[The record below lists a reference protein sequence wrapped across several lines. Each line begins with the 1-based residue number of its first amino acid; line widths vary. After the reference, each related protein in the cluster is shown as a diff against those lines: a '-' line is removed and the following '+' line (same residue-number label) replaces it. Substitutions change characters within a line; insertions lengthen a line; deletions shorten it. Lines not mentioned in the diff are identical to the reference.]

1 VLRRLEYQWQVL
13 AVIAIGTFMVILDTT
28 IVNIALP
35 RIITVFGSPVD
46 EAQLVITGYMLALAT
61 IVPAAPYFSQTFG
74 SKRMYLITLALFTL
88 GSALCG
94 LAWSVPSLV
103 LFRVVQGLGGG
114 MIGPI
119 GMAMLFRVTPPEQRG
134 TVMSKYAM
142 PVMLGPLLGP
152 SLGGFLVEYVDWR
165 WVFYLNV
172 APGIIGVVLGA
183 LLLRETPTVRG
194 VRFDA
199 IGFVLAACCSAGAL
213 LGLSDVPEK
222 GWTDPVVMGL
232 LLLAAVTLP
241 IFVWWQLRIP
251 HPLLNLRLF
260 AIPAFS
266 VGAAVNF
273 VTAAAMFGGIFLLP
287 LFLQN
292 VRGLGAMETGLLLF
306 PQSVASFVSI
316 QISGRLYDRI
326 GARPLVLTGLAL
338 LAVATGL
345 LSRLDVETPNSF
357 IQAVLMLRGIAMG
370 LTMMPSM
377 TAWLAAA
384 PLNQAPAAT
393 ALNNV
398 LRQLFAAFGTAMYA
412 TILQQRIAFHYETIG
427 MAMTP
432 DAPAVLA
439 LLAEVQR
446 VAVQYGLS
454 LAQAKIIV
462 VAQIAAQ
469 VRRAAT
475 VQGFDDAFLIGAIA
489 CLVGLVPA
497 FFLQKTARRGPA
509 AGASPAPAPP
519 AAQPARGAAD

>member
-1 VLRRLEYQWQVL
+1 MLRRLEYQWQVL
-13 AVIAIGTFMVILDTT
+13 VVIAIGTFMVILDTT

-35 RIITVFGSPVD
+35 RIITVFGSTVS

-74 SKRMYLITLALFTL
+74 SKRMYLVTLALFTL

-94 LAWSVPSLV
+94 LAWGVPSLV
-103 LFRVVQGLGGG
+103 LARVIQGLGGG

-134 TVMSKYAM
+134 TVMSKYSM

-172 APGIIGVVLGA
+172 PPGLLGVVLGSM
-183 LLLRETPTVRG
+183 LLRETPIVRG
-194 VRFDA
+194 VRFDF

-213 LGLSDVPEK
+213 LGLSDVPER
-222 GWTDPVVMGL
+222 GWTDPLVVGQ

-241 IFVWWQLRIP
+241 IFVWWQLRTP

-260 AIPAFS
+260 AIPAFT

-273 VTAAAMFGGIFLLP
+273 VTAAAMFGGVFLLP

-306 PQSVASFVSI
+306 PQSLASFVSI

-326 GARPLVLTGLAL
+326 GARPLVLTGLSL
-338 LAVATGL
+338 LALATVL
-345 LSRLDVETPNSF
+345 LSRLDVETPNIA
-357 IQAVLMLRGIAMG
+357 IQGVLVLRGVAMG

-384 PLNQAPAAT
+384 PLNQTPAAT

-412 TILQQRIAFHYETIG
+412 TILQQR
-427 MAMTP
+427 
-432 DAPAVLA
+432 
-439 LLAEVQR
+439 
-446 VAVQYGLS
+446 
-454 LAQAKIIV
+454 
-462 VAQIAAQ
+462 
-469 VRRAAT
+469 
-475 VQGFDDAFLIGAIA
+475 
-489 CLVGLVPA
+489 
-497 FFLQKTARRGPA
+497 
-509 AGASPAPAPP
+509 
-519 AAQPARGAAD
+519 

>member
-13 AVIAIGTFMVILDTT
+13 IVIAIGTFMVILDTT

-35 RIITVFGSPVD
+35 RIITVFGSSVD
-46 EAQLVITGYMLALAT
+46 EAQLVLTGYMLALAT
-61 IVPAAPYFSQTFG
+61 IVPASPYFSQTFG

-94 LAWSVPSLV
+94 LAWNVPSLV
-103 LFRVVQGLGGG
+103 VARVIQGLGGG
-114 MIGPI
+114 MIGPL

-172 APGIIGVVLGA
+172 PPGA
-183 LLLRETPTVRG
+183 LGLALASMLLRETPTVRG

-199 IGFVLAACCSAGAL
+199 LGFVLAACCSAGAL
-213 LGLSDVPEK
+213 LGLSDVPDK
-222 GWTDPVVMGL
+222 GWGDPLVIGELV
-232 LLLAAVTLP
+232 LAAVTLP
-241 IFVWWQLRIP
+241 VFVWWQLRNP
-251 HPLLNLRLF
+251 QPLLNLRLF

-273 VTAAAMFGGIFLLP
+273 VTAAALFGGIFLLP

-306 PQSVASFVSI
+306 PQSLASFVSI
-316 QISGRLYDRI
+316 QMSGRLYDRI
-326 GARPLVLTGLAL
+326 GPRPLVLSGLCLLAL
-338 LAVATGL
+338 ATWL
-345 LSRLDVETPNSF
+345 LSRLDVETPDTY
-357 IQAVLMLRGIAMG
+357 IRLVLVLRGVAMG

-384 PLNQAPAAT
+384 PVQQAPAAT

-398 LRQLFAAFGTAMYA
+398 LRQLFGAFGTAMYA
-412 TILQQRIAFHYETIG
+412 TLLQQRINFHYATL
-427 MAMTP
+427 AMFVTP
-432 DAPAVLA
+432 DAPAVAA
-439 LLAEVQR
+439 LLAEAQR
-446 VAVQYGLS
+446 LALAQGLS
-454 LAQAKIIV
+454 LAQAKAMML
-462 VAQIAAQ
+462 AQLAGQ
-469 VRRAAT
+469 VRRAAA
-475 VQGFDDAFLIGAIA
+475 VQGFDDAFLIGAVA
-489 CLVGLVPA
+489 CIIGLLPA
-497 FFLQKTARRGPA
+497 VFMRKGAARRPGRS
-509 AGASPAPAPP
+509 AGG
-519 AAQPARGAAD
+519 AQPARAAAAD